1 MAWIILIAA
10 GICEICWA
18 ILMKASH
25 GFTRLWPTVGTLFF
39 LILSMVLLM
48 FAMKRLP
55 LGTSYTVWTGIG
67 AVGTVIWG
75 MLMLNEPHDWPRV
88 ACIVMIVAGIIGL
101 KALSPAAGG

>member
-10 GICEICWA
+10 GVCEICWA

-75 MLMLNEPHDWPRV
+75 MLMLNEPHDWPRI

-101 KALSPAAGG
+101 KALSPAGG